1 MKILLFCLGLGLVH
15 PPMPQSPSD
24 TLSHSKSRKSQS
36 PRFDAEAFRKAADR
50 EMPRVNREFEEIRQ
64 AQIRK
69 KKTKKAAGQPK
80 SN

>member
-1 MKILLFCLGLGLVH
+1 MKIMLFFLGIGLVH

-24 TLSHSKSRKSQS
+24 TLSHSKSRKSQRS
-36 PRFDAEAFRKAADR
+36 SFDADAFRKAADK

-69 KKTKKAAGQPK
+69 RKTKKSAGKPQAK
-80 SN
+80 

>member
-1 MKILLFCLGLGLVH
+1 MKIMLFFLGIGLVH

-24 TLSHSKSRKSQS
+24 TLSHSKSRKSQRS
-36 PRFDAEAFRKAADR
+36 SFDADAFRKAADK

-64 AQIRK
+64 AHIRK
-69 KKTKKAAGQPK
+69 RKTKKTAGQPK

>member
-1 MKILLFCLGLGLVH
+1 MKIMLFFLGIGLVH

-36 PRFDAEAFRKAADR
+36 SSFDADAFRKAADK

-69 KKTKKAAGQPK
+69 RKTKKTAGQPK